1 MKVISKLSKAII
13 KEYEDVKIKEGP
25 QKTVIFITLDNK
37 KDADSINEFRSL
49 LKKGE

>member
-37 KDADSINEFRSL
+37 ENAESINEFRSL

>member
-1 MKVISKLSKAII
+1 MKVINKLSKAIV

-37 KDADSINEFRSL
+37 TDAEIIGEFRSL